1 MLKGRNTSYLLGLLL
16 ILTGLTSGCVATFF
30 AAAETVVYLENV
42 RQTIATVNL
51 KANPDK
57 VYAAALNR
65 IDNNPKLLITARNDA
80 SRYIEFSEGEYAA
93 SLKISS
99 VSEDTSQLTIA
110 SYTPLGKQN
119 TTNMVLM
126 TVENICK
133 ELNIPYRIVKN

>member
-1 MLKGRNTSYLLGLLL
+1 MISHLLGLLL
-16 ILTGLTSGCVATFF
+16 ILTSLVSGCVATFF
-30 AAAETVVYLENV
+30 AAAGTVVYLENM

-51 KANPDK
+51 NANPDK

-65 IDNNPKLLITARNDA
+65 IDNNPRLLITAHNDA
-80 SRYIEFSEGEYAA
+80 GRYIEFSEGEYAA

-99 VSEDTSQLTIA
+99 LSEDTSQLTIA

-119 TTNMVLM
+119 TTNMVLA

-133 ELNIPYRIVKN
+133 ELNIPYRIVRN